1 VAIIQSLTE
10 TLLSRDLRRGNPE
23 MFRTILAAAALSALS
38 FAPAY
43 ADEMMKCDDASMM
56 KVQAGVDEAM
66 KDSSMKQQED
76 MAMQHMDLAKKSM
89 AANKTDECA
98 MHLDEA
104 MKALKKK

>member
-1 VAIIQSLTE
+1 MI
-10 TLLSRDLRRGNPE
+10 
-23 MFRTILAAAALSALS
+23 RTILAATALSALV

-66 KDSSMKQQED
+66 KDASMKQQED
-76 MAMQHMDLAKKSM
+76 MAMEHMDMAKKAM
-89 AANKTDECA
+89 AAQKMDECA

-104 MKALKKK
+104 MKALKK